1 MVWSADGAVG
11 GVEPVLESD
20 VLVARRS
27 IISTP
32 RFSSALNLNSWSSL
46 SRCLRSLIRT
56 SSFWLNWFF
65 AASRA
70 SLTGFQK
77 LIPTNFSQ
85 CKVSENQPGHQLAFL

>member
-70 SLTGFQK
+70 SLKGFQK
-77 LIPTNFSQ
+77 LIIFRRTLVSAKSVKTNL
-85 CKVSENQPGHQLAFL
+85 GID